1 MRAAPHTPTSQAEL
15 ARQQKERR
23 GAVIVLVA
31 ICMVL
36 LFGMVAFALD
46 VGYIVNSQT
55 ELKRACD
62 AGALAG
68 AGELVNGTG
77 SVSAIVTQYV
87 GLNYVGNKK
96 IATSD
101 VQVDLGNWDRN
112 TRSFTVS
119 NDRPSALKVKVVRN
133 NAPLFFARIFGKDKF
148 NIEATSIATY
158 QPRDI
163 MITLDYSASMNDD
176 SELASSLGTAAATTN
191 LQKIYQ
197 QLGSPKYGSMT
208 WPTANQSST
217 NVNTV
222 LKNLKL
228 NNLAY
233 PFSKGSW
240 SEYVTYVM
248 NDITP
253 SSYRK
258 KYGYLTFMDYL
269 LAKRPGADETATLW
283 KTDEQPITALKN
295 SVQVLLAYLQ
305 EKNTDDQVGL
315 SVYTADDGTAKL
327 ESKLTKDYASVETI
341 SRQRQAGHYD
351 PYTNIGA
358 GMEKS
363 RLELQNSARKG
374 SFRMMVLMTDGLPN
388 RPTNEATGKK
398 YALDEAAKAAAARI
412 PIVTISLGTGADTSL
427 MQQIADITGSVHF
440 NVPGNRPAS
449 EIEEDLKEVFAQ
461 VAADRPLLLVQ

>member
-1 MRAAPHTPTSQAEL
+1 MRAALHTPSPKAEMVQ
-15 ARQQKERR
+15 QQKERR

-68 AGELVNGTG
+68 AGELVNGTDLVAPI
-77 SVSAIVTQYV
+77 VSQYV
-87 GLNYVGNKK
+87 GLNFVGNKK
-96 IATSD
+96 IPTSD
-101 VQVDLGNWDRN
+101 VQVDLGHWNRT
-112 TRSFTVS
+112 TRAFTVS

-133 NAPLFFARIFGKDKF
+133 NAPLFFARIFGQDKF

-163 MITLDYSASMNDD
+163 LLVLDYSASMNDD
-176 SELASSLGTAAATTN
+176 SELDSSLGTAAATTN

-197 QLGSPKYGSMT
+197 QLGSPKYGNMK

-233 PFSKGSW
+233 PFSQGSW
-240 SEYVTYVM
+240 SEYVDYVM

-269 LAKRPGADETATLW
+269 LAKRPGADETPTLW

-315 SVYTADDGTAKL
+315 AVYTAADGTAKL
-327 ESKLTKDYASVETI
+327 ENQLTKDYAAVEKV
-341 SRQRQAGHYD
+341 SRERQAGHYD
-351 PYTNIGA
+351 QYTNIGA
-358 GMEKS
+358 GMEKA
-363 RLELQNSARKG
+363 RLELQNKARQG
-374 SFRMMVLMTDGLPN
+374 SFRMMVLMTDGIAN
-388 RPTNEATGKK
+388 RPSNETAAKK
-398 YALDEAAKAAAARI
+398 YVLDEAAKAAAARI
-412 PIVTISLGTGADTSL
+412 PIVTISLGTGADKAL
-427 MQQIADITGSVHF
+427 MQTVADTTGSVHF
-440 NVPGNRPAS
+440 NVPGNRPIS
-449 EIEEDLKEVFAQ
+449 EVEEDLKDVFQQ
-461 VAADRPLLLVQ
+461 VASDRPLLLVQ